1 MKKKKYKSL
10 EQVKSSYG
18 RKFVLIWEI
27 GLVIFIIIP
36 ILSTIL
42 YSLSDITTTNEGL
55 KFELVGFRFYNE
67 ALNVDPDYLTKLT
80 TSLSTLLYSVPSIL
94 VISLVIAIILNREF
108 KGRLFF
114 RAMYFLPVIIAT
126 GVVIELIMRCT
137 NPSLAG
143 EAGVA
148 QNQKSDMI
156 DVTEI
161 LSWINLEGTFAKY
174 FQMAISQIFNL
185 VWKSG
190 VQIVLFIAG
199 MQAIPDSLYEV
210 SRVEGATK
218 WEEFWFIT
226 IPMLSRIIVLVT
238 VFTMVELIN
247 DKTNAVMSYIYTLM
261 STLQYS
267 LSSAMLWIYFAISGI
282 FIALVMGLFTKFC
295 VKRWE

>member
-1 MKKKKYKSL
+1 
-10 EQVKSSYG
+10 
-18 RKFVLIWEI
+18 
-27 GLVIFIIIP
+27 
-36 ILSTIL
+36 
-42 YSLSDITTTNEGL
+42 
-55 KFELVGFRFYNE
+55 
-67 ALNVDPDYLTKLT
+67 
-80 TSLSTLLYSVPSIL
+80 
-94 VISLVIAIILNREF
+94 
-108 KGRLFF
+108 
-114 RAMYFLPVIIAT
+114 MYFLPVIIAT